1 MLAGRHGRRREP
13 KVAAV
18 KVLVALDGSPV
29 SMHAAREAVRLF
41 ASTDAEFLV
50 INVARIPT
58 SSIYPAGFGGVVAMP
73 PLELQQLAKPSESDV
88 AATAAR
94 VGIDDAEVLTDVG
107 DPVVC
112 ICAAAEDHDVD
123 VVVVGSHDRGVL
135 SRLLYPSVAAGV
147 VRGTYRPVLVVSGT
161 PPEPTGAAG

>member
-1 MLAGRHGRRREP
+1 M
-13 KVAAV
+13 
-18 KVLVALDGSPV
+18 LVALDGSPV
-29 SMHAAREAVRLF
+29 SSHAAREAVRLF
-41 ASTDAEFLV
+41 ASADAEFLV

-58 SSIYPAGFGGVVAMP
+58 SWILPPGFGGVSAMP
-73 PLELQQLAKPSESDV
+73 PLELQQLAEPSEADV

-94 VGIDDAEVLTDVG
+94 AGIGDAEVLTDVG
-107 DPVVC
+107 DPVAC

-135 SRLLYPSVAAGV
+135 SRLLGPSVASGV

-161 PPEPTGAAG
+161 PPEPISGTG

>member
-1 MLAGRHGRRREP
+1 M
-13 KVAAV
+13 VAVV

-41 ASTDAEFLV
+41 ESTDAEFLV

-58 SSIYPAGFGGVVAMP
+58 LWIYPAGFGGVAAMP
-73 PLELQQLAKPSESDV
+73 PLELQQLAEPSESDV

-107 DPVVC
+107 DPVGC